1 MEQRQE
7 HAQRDSDVAKVYYQK
22 RNMKLNEISNF
33 ADNLLRTRTQCE
45 EQAQESLLMSD
56 EHAKHIANLE
66 A

>member
-45 EQAQESLLMSD
+45 E
-56 EHAKHIANLE
+56 
-66 A
+66 